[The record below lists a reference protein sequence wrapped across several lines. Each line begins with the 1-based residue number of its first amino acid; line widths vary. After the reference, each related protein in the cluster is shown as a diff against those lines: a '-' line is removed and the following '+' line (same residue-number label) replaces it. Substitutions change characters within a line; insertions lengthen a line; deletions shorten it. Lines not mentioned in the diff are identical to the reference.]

1 LTEDNERTGDQLEL
15 PGDESQQ
22 SGDQPQL
29 PVDRPEQ
36 SELGGEE
43 TVGEMLL
50 TAREERGL
58 TLEAVSQESKIP
70 VTTLQ
75 HLETDNFEAI
85 PAKVYAT
92 GFLRTYGQILGLDPA
107 QLINKYEV
115 QTGQTHKSRG
125 DLWEIEEE
133 VIEEKLA
140 SSHLLRKFVI
150 PVILV
155 IVMIFILWKVFGGK
169 DEGAERPAALPE
181 AGQLADAESDAR
193 TDGPEGRDDDTGD
206 AAAGSRQDQASRDIS
221 DREAE
226 EPLQEQPPAVE
237 PEQGS
242 AVDPPAAGEMSLRIT
257 AEERIWFDLIIY
269 NQADTGLVTV
279 ETDFILEA
287 GESRIFTSN
296 EFFYIRKIGKT
307 EGFII
312 ELDGRP
318 YEVPIVEGRLPRD
331 ITISRD
337 R

>member
-1 LTEDNERTGDQLEL
+1 MTEDNERRGDQLEL
-15 PGDESQQ
+15 PGDEPEK
-22 SGDQPQL
+22 SGDQPRL
-29 PVDRPEQ
+29 PGDRLEQ
-36 SELGGEE
+36 AEFGGEE

-50 TAREERGL
+50 TAREKNGL
-58 TLEAVSQESKIP
+58 TLEAVSQETKIP

-92 GFLRTYGQILGLDPA
+92 GFLRTYGQILGLDSA

-140 SSHLLRKFVI
+140 SSHLFSKFVI

-155 IVMIFILWKVFGGK
+155 IVMIIILWKVFGGK
-169 DEGAERPAALPE
+169 DEGAEGPVTLPE
-181 AGQLADAESDAR
+181 AGQLADAGSGAR
-193 TDGPEGRDDDTGD
+193 TDGLEGREDDTGD
-206 AAAGSRQDQASRDIS
+206 AAAGSRQEQEVRDGTDRAS
-221 DREAE
+221 E
-226 EPLQEQPPAVE
+226 EPLREQPPAAAPQQE
-237 PEQGS
+237 S
-242 AVDPPAAGEMSLRIT
+242 AADPPAAGEMSLRIS

-269 NQADTGLVTV
+269 NQTDSGLVTV
-279 ETDFILEA
+279 ETDFIIEA
-287 GESRIFTSN
+287 GESRTFTSN
-296 EFFYIRKIGKT
+296 ESFYIRKIGKT

>member
-1 LTEDNERTGDQLEL
+1 LREENDKPGDQLEL
-15 PGDESQQ
+15 PGDEPEEISE
-22 SGDQPQL
+22 QPGA
-29 PVDRPEQ
+29 PPEPI
-36 SELGGEE
+36 ELGGEE
-43 TVGEMLL
+43 TVGELL
-50 TAREERGL
+50 LAAREKKGL

-70 VTTLQ
+70 VATLQ

-92 GFLRTYGQILGLDPA
+92 GFLRAYGQILELDPT

-133 VIEEKLA
+133 VVEEKLD
-140 SSHLLRKFVI
+140 SPHILRKFVI
-150 PVILV
+150 PVVVV
-155 IVMIFILWKVFGGK
+155 IVLIIILWKVFGGR
-169 DEGAERPAALPE
+169 DEGSETTPVRPE
-181 AGQLADAESDAR
+181 AAEVTGEKAPPASGNVTDASGQVRD
-193 TDGPEGRDDDTGD
+193 EGG
-206 AAAGSRQDQASRDIS
+206 IS
-221 DREAE
+221 QE
-226 EPLQEQPPAVE
+226 EPAREEQPPENTQPDPA
-237 PEQGS
+237 
-242 AVDPPAAGEMSLRIT
+242 ADPPAAGEMSLRIA

-269 NQADTGLVTV
+269 NQSDTGMVTV

-287 GESRIFTSN
+287 GQERVFTSN
-296 EFFYIRKIGKT
+296 ESFYIRKIGKT